1 MKNHLKAFL
10 SLAIILVSGNISS
23 NAQTYEP
30 LADPSAV
37 VTCGNA
43 RFTVLT
49 PRLVRMEWAADGQ
62 FEDRATLAVVNRRL
76 EVPQFRT
83 QKKKDGV
90 TIRTSDLTL
99 TYKGNG
105 DFTQENLKVEFTMAD
120 PKAPKGVRKVVWTP
134 GADDSGNLLGTT
146 RTLDGCDGVKTK
158 EPYDKGILSR
168 DGWAVLDESSRPV
181 LREDDSDWKTWVEE
195 RNDTQRSDL
204 YIFAY
209 GHDYKQALAD
219 FTKVA
224 GKIPLPPKY
233 AFGYWW
239 SRYWQYSDYEFINLA
254 KMIRSM
260 GVPMDV
266 MVVDMDWHET
276 WGLRRKNP
284 VKDEFGQRIGWTGY
298 TWQKE
303 LFPSP
308 ENFLQELHNLGLKT
322 SLNLHPA
329 SGIQPYEECYDR
341 FVKDYT
347 SRTSVYDGPEGFVKE
362 DGAKAPVPF
371 RISEREWTDAYFNS
385 VIHPLENQG
394 VDFWWLDWQQWKYSK
409 YMPTLNNTFWLNRTF
424 FDDKVRRGESE
435 GKDAERPM
443 IYHRWGGIGSHR
455 YQIGFSGDTFDTWTV
470 LGYLPYFTATASNVG
485 YGYWGHDIGGHQQKK
500 DGPTNPEIYTRWLQY
515 GVFTPIFK
523 THSTKSASLER
534 RIWMFPDHFETLREA
549 VRLRYSLSPYI
560 YNAARQTYDTGVSIC
575 RPMYYDYPEEDLAYT
590 MSQEFMFGD
599 DILATVIDTPADTVT
614 TLSPR
619 GMWFPQGNDWYDMA
633 TGRMVSGGSC
643 DTLYYTIKE
652 NPYYVKAGSVIPLAS
667 DNIMNLQGADDE
679 LCLLV
684 IPGEGRSELSLYAD
698 DGSTQAY
705 TTDYSITKVVKQT
718 EGNVIRMTVA
728 PAEGSY
734 KGMPQERRLR
744 IAFEGVLPPV
754 GIKVNG
760 REIPYSRFAKEGE
773 WSYDGMNL
781 TANLL
786 LEAAPVSGEISI
798 ECILPQENTRELLD
812 GKKGLIKRFAA
823 VTPDVKYM
831 YNTQV
836 DRYAMLPDEYLRV
849 AQCGSFLTEH
859 PEQAASHLKAMDL
872 DAMIS
877 ALAATGKVPEAFLAR
892 LQALSHFSLK

>member
-105 DFTQENLKVEFTMAD
+105 NFTQENLKVEFTMAD

-239 SRYWQYSDYEFINLA
+239 SRYWQYSDYEFIDLA
-254 KMIRSM
+254 RMIRSM

-276 WGLRRKNP
+276 WGIRRHNP
-284 VKDEFGQRIGWTGY
+284 AKDEFGQRIGWTGY

-409 YMPTLNNTFWLNRTF
+409 YMPSLNNTFWLNRTF

-443 IYHRWGGIGSHR
+443 IY
-455 YQIGFSGDTFDTWTV
+455 
-470 LGYLPYFTATASNVG
+470 
-485 YGYWGHDIGGHQQKK
+485 
-500 DGPTNPEIYTRWLQY
+500 
-515 GVFTPIFK
+515 
-523 THSTKSASLER
+523 
-534 RIWMFPDHFETLREA
+534 
-549 VRLRYSLSPYI
+549 
-560 YNAARQTYDTGVSIC
+560 
-575 RPMYYDYPEEDLAYT
+575 
-590 MSQEFMFGD
+590 
-599 DILATVIDTPADTVT
+599 
-614 TLSPR
+614 
-619 GMWFPQGNDWYDMA
+619 
-633 TGRMVSGGSC
+633 
-643 DTLYYTIKE
+643 
-652 NPYYVKAGSVIPLAS
+652 
-667 DNIMNLQGADDE
+667 
-679 LCLLV
+679 
-684 IPGEGRSELSLYAD
+684 
-698 DGSTQAY
+698 
-705 TTDYSITKVVKQT
+705 
-718 EGNVIRMTVA
+718 
-728 PAEGSY
+728 
-734 KGMPQERRLR
+734 
-744 IAFEGVLPPV
+744 
-754 GIKVNG
+754 
-760 REIPYSRFAKEGE
+760 
-773 WSYDGMNL
+773 
-781 TANLL
+781 
-786 LEAAPVSGEISI
+786 
-798 ECILPQENTRELLD
+798 
-812 GKKGLIKRFAA
+812 
-823 VTPDVKYM
+823 
-831 YNTQV
+831 
-836 DRYAMLPDEYLRV
+836 
-849 AQCGSFLTEH
+849 
-859 PEQAASHLKAMDL
+859 
-872 DAMIS
+872 
-877 ALAATGKVPEAFLAR
+877 
-892 LQALSHFSLK
+892 